1 MADKTDKKNDQQVTE
16 LEEKKQ
22 EKKPNLFVR
31 GWRRVKSIGRGMR
44 DNPVVAAAG
53 AAIGAAL
60 ALGGKA
66 FVDWKLSKSCE
77 EGPLEVEDTGEEYI
91 EEEPEEEVQEDDE

>member
-1 MADKTDKKNDQQVTE
+1 MAEKTDKNLDQQGTE
-16 LEEKKQ
+16 SEETKK
-22 EKKPNLFVR
+22 EKKPNIFVR
-31 GWRRVKSIGRGMR
+31 GWRRAKSIGRGMR

-66 FVDWKLSKSCE
+66 FIDHKLMSQD
-77 EGPLEVEDTGEEYI
+77 EGPLEIEDSGEEYI
-91 EEEPEEEVQEDDE
+91 ENEPEEEVQEDDE